1 MLGRLIDQLLP
12 THVDCPSEARSASH
26 FISHHPQLR
35 DYSTSSPWGST
46 LGLLRSTDL
55 LLINLET
62 AVTTHG
68 EKWPDK
74 VFNYRMHP
82 TNIECLKVAGVD
94 YAGLANNHS
103 LDYGEKG
110 LAETVKSIREAG
122 IAFAGAGDSQAE
134 ARSPAVLQISTSS
147 NKLHHIHV
155 YAASDHPDEWAG
167 VKQFNHITYQPSTY
181 IRIKADLTRTI
192 YDSFPAL
199 KVFSVHWGPN
209 YAWRPSDE
217 IRNLTHHLIDNCDV
231 DIIHGHSSHHV
242 QGVEVYKGKPI
253 IYGCGDFVD
262 DYAVTTEY
270 RNDLSAVWR
279 LHVEDMAVDKG
290 SASTSTVVPAEGAA
304 WRLKPIRL
312 QILPT
317 RIKRF
322 QAELLDPGDSDW
334 AWVTEKIR
342 TLSAEMATHVKV
354 VDGVA
359 DSEDMV
365 GRMTR
370 LEIDI

>member
-12 THVDCPSEARSASH
+12 THVDCPSEAQSASY
-26 FISHHPQLR
+26 FVSHNPHLR
-35 DYSTSSPWGST
+35 NYSASSPWGST
-46 LGLLRSTDL
+46 LDLLRSTDL

-62 AVTTHG
+62 AATTHD

-103 LDYGEKG
+103 LDFGEKG
-110 LAETVKSIREAG
+110 LAETVKVVREAG
-122 IAFAGAGDSQAE
+122 IAFAGAGDSQVE
-134 ARSPAVLQISTSS
+134 ARSPAILYMPTPTHKRHQ
-147 NKLHHIHV
+147 IHV
-155 YAASDHPDEWAG
+155 HAASDHPDGWAG
-167 VKQFNHITYQPSTY
+167 VKQFNHITYQPTTHT
-181 IRIKADLTRTI
+181 RIKSDLTRTTHG
-192 YDSFPAL
+192 SPPAL
-199 KVFSVHWGPN
+199 NIFSVHWGPN
-209 YAWRPSDE
+209 YAWRPSNE
-217 IRNLTHHLIDNCDV
+217 IRDLAHHLIDNCDV
-231 DIIHGHSSHHV
+231 DVIHGHSSHHV

-262 DYAVTTEY
+262 DYAVTPGY

-279 LHVEDMAVDKG
+279 VQVEEVAAES
-290 SASTSTVVPAEGAA
+290 SAIQ
-304 WRLKPIRL
+304 RLKPIRL

-334 AWVTEKIR
+334 GWVAEKIQ
-342 TLSAEMATHVKV
+342 TLSKEMGTHVKV

-359 DSEDMV
+359 DSEDLV

-370 LEIDI
+370 LEINI